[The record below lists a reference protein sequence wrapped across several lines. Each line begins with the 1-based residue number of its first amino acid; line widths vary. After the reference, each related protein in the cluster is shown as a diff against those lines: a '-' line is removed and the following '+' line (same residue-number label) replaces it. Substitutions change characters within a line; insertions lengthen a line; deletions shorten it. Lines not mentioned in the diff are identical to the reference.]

1 MNQLNV
7 GNFIIVSFCHRMIVS
22 FIYTCS
28 TFQIDGQIP
37 SHFHARLTGN
47 NLTSNFKTSKFQSQV
62 IGDDKFRV
70 MF

>member
-7 GNFIIVSFCHRMIVS
+7 VNFIIVSFCHRMMVS
-22 FIYTCS
+22 LINLFS
-28 TFQIDGQIP
+28 FQIDGQIP